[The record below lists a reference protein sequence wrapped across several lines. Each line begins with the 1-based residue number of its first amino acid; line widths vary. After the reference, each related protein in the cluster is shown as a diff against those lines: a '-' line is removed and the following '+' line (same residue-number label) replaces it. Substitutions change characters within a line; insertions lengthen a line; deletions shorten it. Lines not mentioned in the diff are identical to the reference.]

1 MSPQAFWSCQIFYK
15 FTINFTKL
23 SICLLYLQIFSGRV
37 FRILVYIVM
46 SYIVL
51 YGIASIFV
59 TIFQCTPISHVW
71 DKTEQGY
78 CISLTAFWY
87 AGAVANIIG
96 DVAVLI
102 LPMRPTW
109 ELAIPKRQKIGLMV
123 VFALGSL

>member
-1 MSPQAFWSCQIFYK
+1 
-15 FTINFTKL
+15 
-23 SICLLYLQIFSGRV
+23 
-37 FRILVYIVM
+37 M
-46 SYIVL
+46 SYIAL

-71 DKTEQGY
+71 DKTEHGY